1 LQVFLFPHLFSA
13 LEDRMSIEELYALIE
28 DECRECENREQKTEE
43 AKIEQE
49 GYARAL
55 HWVLSIIEEAHG
67 EDEL

>member
-1 LQVFLFPHLFSA
+1 
-13 LEDRMSIEELYALIE
+13 MSIEELYALIE

-55 HWVLSIIEEAHG
+55 HWVLSIIEEAYG
-67 EDEL
+67 DEEL

>member
-1 LQVFLFPHLFSA
+1 
-13 LEDRMSIEELYALIE
+13 MTIEELYALIE
-28 DECRECENREQKTEE
+28 EECKNCEDTAHTTGDEE
-43 AKIEQE
+43 KIELE